1 MRFDLVS
8 RQAAVTATMAKF
20 AKVQW
25 GWERNATC
33 AHMARFHLERCGRR
47 TEALPRMRSALTA
60 RRVLNQRGWAD
71 VAGWIDSMGLERI
84 APAMMLP
91 GDIASLPTEDGLG
104 SIVIACGHHK
114 VIGWREDQPGLVVVD
129 VPLSALEKAWR
140 V

>member
-1 MRFDLVS
+1 MSCDLIS

-25 GWERNATC
+25 GWERGATC
-33 AHMARFHLERCGRR
+33 AAMAQYHLKRCGRR
-47 TEALPRMRSALTA
+47 FETLPVLRSTLAA
-60 RRVLNQRGWAD
+60 RRLMDRRGWAD
-71 VAGWIDSMGLERI
+71 AGEWIDSIGLERI

-91 GDIASLPTEDGLG
+91 GDLASLPSEDGLG